1 MSESKLKSP
10 RVYYGWYILGTA
22 MFIAFVTTGARN
34 GFGVFVIPMSEEFE
48 WNRTTI
54 SVVAAVGWL
63 VNGITQPFLGHFFDR
78 FSARR
83 VILVSLV
90 VVGASTAALSLT
102 FHVLFLAFLFGFVLS
117 TGLSGASTGTLQPL
131 LARWFQRRRTTMMG
145 FIVAG
150 SSVGGLIL
158 VPFSAYLL
166 ELTDWRITWV
176 ALGGAVLVLATPLA
190 FFLLRSGP
198 EEMGLEPD
206 GGAGSVESGDT
217 PVERRR
223 GLFEVDNWRD
233 SFRSPPMWQL
243 SAAYTVCGVTT
254 GIISIHFIPYA
265 QDLGLSATRAAA
277 IFGFMMAL
285 NVVGGIGAGML
296 ADRFGQKNVL
306 GTVYFVRGLAYM
318 MLLVFPGEMSLWVF
332 AYPGRVLLDCQ
343 CAGDHVPHCQR
354 LRAAV
359 PRHHRR
365 HLVSLPPDR
374 SVRQHKLR
382 RDTLRCYRLLHAA
395 LCHRWGVAV
404 PGGTG
409 GLHHQRKKVL
419 CSLPGSPGQCLALQ
433 RGFIE

>member
-1 MSESKLKSP
+1 MTESQPKSP
-10 RVYYGWYILGTA
+10 GVYYGWYILGTA

-34 GFGVFVIPMSEEFE
+34 GFGIFVIPMSEEFE

-54 SVVAAVGWL
+54 SVVAALGWL

-78 FSARR
+78 FSARK

-131 LARWFQRRRTTMMG
+131 LARWFQRMRTTTMG

-150 SSVGGLIL
+150 SSIGGLIL

-166 ELTDWRITWV
+166 ELTDWRMTWV
-176 ALGGAVLVLATPLA
+176 ALGGIVLVLATPLA
-190 FFLLRSGP
+190 FVFLRNDP
-198 EEMGLEPD
+198 DEMGLQPD
-206 GGAGSVESGDT
+206 GGASIPSSSSNA

-254 GIISIHFIPYA
+254 GIISIHFIPYG
-265 QDLGLSATRAAA
+265 QDLGLSATRAAT

-285 NVVGGIGAGML
+285 NVVGGIGAGLL
-296 ADRFGQKNVL
+296 ADRFAQKNVL
-306 GTVYFVRGLAYM
+306 GAVYFVRGLAYM
-318 MLLVFPGEMSLWVF
+318 LLLVFPGEMSLWIF
-332 AYPGRVLLDCQ
+332 ATLTGFSWIASVPVTTSLTANVYGLRSLATIAGVSFLCHQVGAFASINFAGILYDVTGSYTLPFAIAGTLLF
-343 CAGDHVPHCQR
+343 P
-354 LRAAV
+354 AA
-359 PRHHRR
+359 
-365 HLVSLPPDR
+365 LAAFTINEKKY
-374 SVRQHKLR
+374 SVRYQ
-382 RDTLRCYRLLHAA
+382 
-395 LCHRWGVAV
+395 AV
-404 PGGTG
+404 TAG
-409 GLHHQRKKVL
+409 
-419 CSLPGSPGQCLALQ
+419 A
-433 RGFIE
+433 

>member
-1 MSESKLKSP
+1 MSESKPKSP
-10 RVYYGWYILGTA
+10 KVYYGWYILGTA

-102 FHVLFLAFLFGFVLS
+102 FHVLFLAFIFGFVLS
-117 TGLSGASTGTLQPL
+117 TGLSGASIGTLQPL

-176 ALGGAVLVLATPLA
+176 ALGAAVLVLATPLA

-217 PVERRR
+217 PVEKRR

-265 QDLGLSATRAAA
+265 QDLGLTATRAAA
-277 IFGFMMAL
+277 IFRVYDGAECGGGHRGGNARRPVRAEKRARHRVLRAGSGLYDVAGFPWR
-285 NVVGGIGAGML
+285 
-296 ADRFGQKNVL
+296 DEPL
-306 GTVYFVRGLAYM
+306 GVRH
-318 MLLVFPGEMSLWVF
+318 
-332 AYPGRVLLDCQ
+332 PGRVLLDCQ
-343 CAGDHVPHCQR
+343 CAGDHSH
-354 LRAAV
+354 
-359 PRHHRR
+359 
-365 HLVSLPPDR
+365 SPPTSTGCGPSPPSPASRFSATR
-374 SVRQHKLR
+374 SERSS
-382 RDTLRCYRLLHAA
+382 A
-395 LCHRWGVAV
+395 
-404 PGGTG
+404 
-409 GLHHQRKKVL
+409 
-419 CSLPGSPGQCLALQ
+419 
-433 RGFIE
+433 

>member
-1 MSESKLKSP
+1 MSESKPKSP
-10 RVYYGWYILGTA
+10 GVYYGWYILGTA

-90 VVGASTAALSLT
+90 VVGVSTAALSLT

-117 TGLSGASTGTLQPL
+117 TGLSGASIGTLQPL

-176 ALGGAVLVLATPLA
+176 ALGGAVLFLATPLA
-190 FFLLRSGP
+190 FLLLRSGP

-206 GGAGSVESGDT
+206 GGAGSADSGDT

-265 QDLGLSATRAAA
+265 QDLGLSVTRAAA
-277 IFGFMMAL
+277 IFGYMMAL
-285 NVVGGIGAGML
+285 NVAGGIGAGML

-318 MLLVFPGEMSLWVF
+318 LLLVIPGEMSLWLF
-332 AYPGRVLLDCQ
+332 ATLAGFSWIASVPVTTSLTANVYGLRSLATIAGISFLCHQVGAFASINFAGILYDVTGSYTLPFAIAGALLF
-343 CAGDHVPHCQR
+343 P
-354 LRAAV
+354 AALSAFTINE
-359 PRHHRR
+359 RKY
-365 HLVSLPPDR
+365 
-374 SVRQHKLR
+374 SVRYQ
-382 RDTLRCYRLLHAA
+382 AA
-395 LCHRWGVAV
+395 PA
-404 PGGTG
+404 
-409 GLHHQRKKVL
+409 
-419 CSLPGSPGQCLALQ
+419 SA
-433 RGFIE
+433 

>member
-1 MSESKLKSP
+1 MSESKPKSP

-63 VNGITQPFLGHFFDR
+63 INGITQPFLGHFFDR

-90 VVGASTAALSLT
+90 VVGTSTAALSLT
-102 FHVLFLAFLFGFVLS
+102 FHVLFLAFIFGFVLS
-117 TGLSGASTGTLQPL
+117 TGLSGASIGTLQPL

-176 ALGGAVLVLATPLA
+176 ALGAAVLVLAPVG
-190 FFLLRSGP
+190 LLPVAERTRGN
-198 EEMGLEPD
+198 
-206 GGAGSVESGDT
+206 GARTRRGAASVESGDT

-332 AYPGRVLLDCQ
+332 ATLAGFSWIASVPVTTSLTANVYGLRSLATIAGISFLCHQVGAFASINFAGILYDVTGSYTLPFAIAGALLF
-343 CAGDHVPHCQR
+343 P
-354 LRAAV
+354 AALSAFTINE
-359 PRHHRR
+359 RKY
-365 HLVSLPPDR
+365 
-374 SVRQHKLR
+374 SVRYQ
-382 RDTLRCYRLLHAA
+382 AA
-395 LCHRWGVAV
+395 PA
-404 PGGTG
+404 
-409 GLHHQRKKVL
+409 
-419 CSLPGSPGQCLALQ
+419 SA
-433 RGFIE
+433 

>member
-1 MSESKLKSP
+1 MTESQPKSP

-34 GFGVFVIPMSEEFE
+34 GFGIFVIPMSEEFE

-54 SVVAAVGWL
+54 SVVAALGWL

-131 LARWFQRRRTTMMG
+131 LARWFNRRRTTTMG
-145 FIVAG
+145 LIVAG

-166 ELTDWRITWV
+166 ELTDWRMTWV
-176 ALGGAVLVLATPLA
+176 ALGGIVLVLATPLA
-190 FFLLRSGP
+190 FVLLRSSP
-198 EEMGLEPD
+198 EEMGLQPD
-206 GGAGSVESGDT
+206 GGASSGGNSGGAQA
-217 PVERRR
+217 ERRR

-243 SAAYTVCGVTT
+243 SAAYTICGVTT
-254 GIISIHFIPYA
+254 GIISIHFIPYG
-265 QDLGLSATRAAA
+265 QDLGLSATRAAT

-285 NVVGGIGAGML
+285 NVVGGIGAGLL
-296 ADRFGQKNVL
+296 ADRFAQKYVL
-306 GTVYFVRGLAYM
+306 GTVYFVRGIAYM
-318 MLLVFPGEMSLWVF
+318 LLLVFPGEMSLWIF
-332 AYPGRVLLDCQ
+332 ATLTGFSWIASVPVTTSLTANVYGLRSLATIAGISFLCHQVGAFASINFAGILYDVTGSYTLPFAIAGALLF
-343 CAGDHVPHCQR
+343 P
-354 LRAAV
+354 AA
-359 PRHHRR
+359 
-365 HLVSLPPDR
+365 LAAFSINEKKY
-374 SVRQHKLR
+374 SVRYQP
-382 RDTLRCYRLLHAA
+382 AA
-395 LCHRWGVAV
+395 AGA
-404 PGGTG
+404 
-409 GLHHQRKKVL
+409 
-419 CSLPGSPGQCLALQ
+419 
-433 RGFIE
+433 

>member
-1 MSESKLKSP
+1 MTESQPKSP
-10 RVYYGWYILGTA
+10 GVYYGWYILGTA

-34 GFGVFVIPMSEEFE
+34 GFGIFVIPMSEEFE

-54 SVVAAVGWL
+54 SVVAALGWL

-78 FSARR
+78 FSARK

-131 LARWFQRRRTTMMG
+131 LARWFQRMRTTTMG

-150 SSVGGLIL
+150 SSIGGLIL

-166 ELTDWRITWV
+166 ELTDWRMTWV
-176 ALGGAVLVLATPLA
+176 ALGGIVLVLATPLA
-190 FFLLRSGP
+190 FVFLRNDP
-198 EEMGLEPD
+198 DEMGLQPD
-206 GGAGSVESGDT
+206 GGASIPSSSGDA

-254 GIISIHFIPYA
+254 GIISIHFIPYG
-265 QDLGLSATRAAA
+265 QDLGLSATRAAT

-285 NVVGGIGAGML
+285 NVVGGIGAGLL
-296 ADRFGQKNVL
+296 ADRFAQKNVL
-306 GTVYFVRGLAYM
+306 GAVYFVRGLAYM
-318 MLLVFPGEMSLWVF
+318 LLLVFPGEMSLWIF
-332 AYPGRVLLDCQ
+332 ATLTGFSWIASVPVTTSLTANVYGLRSLATIAGVSFLCHQVGAFASINFAGILYDVTGSYTLPFAIAGTLLF
-343 CAGDHVPHCQR
+343 P
-354 LRAAV
+354 AA
-359 PRHHRR
+359 
-365 HLVSLPPDR
+365 LAAFTINEKKY
-374 SVRQHKLR
+374 SVRYQ
-382 RDTLRCYRLLHAA
+382 
-395 LCHRWGVAV
+395 AV
-404 PGGTG
+404 TAG
-409 GLHHQRKKVL
+409 
-419 CSLPGSPGQCLALQ
+419 A
-433 RGFIE
+433 

>member
-1 MSESKLKSP
+1 MSESKPKSP
-10 RVYYGWYILGTA
+10 RAYYGWYILGTA

-102 FHVLFLAFLFGFVLS
+102 FHVLFLAFIFGFVLS

-332 AYPGRVLLDCQ
+332 ATLAGFSWIASVPVTTSLTANVYGLRSLATIAGISFLCHQVGAFASINFAGILYDVTGSYTLPFAIAGALLF
-343 CAGDHVPHCQR
+343 P
-354 LRAAV
+354 AALAAFTINE
-359 PRHHRR
+359 RKY
-365 HLVSLPPDR
+365 
-374 SVRQHKLR
+374 SVRYQ
-382 RDTLRCYRLLHAA
+382 AA
-395 LCHRWGVAV
+395 PA
-404 PGGTG
+404 
-409 GLHHQRKKVL
+409 
-419 CSLPGSPGQCLALQ
+419 SA
-433 RGFIE
+433 

>member
-1 MSESKLKSP
+1 MTESQPKSP
-10 RVYYGWYILGTA
+10 GVYYGWYILGTA

-34 GFGVFVIPMSEEFE
+34 GFGIFVIPMSEEFE

-54 SVVAAVGWL
+54 SVVAALGWL

-78 FSARR
+78 FSARK

-90 VVGASTAALSLT
+90 IVGASTAALSLT

-131 LARWFQRRRTTMMG
+131 LARWFQRMRTTTMG

-150 SSVGGLIL
+150 SSIGGLIL

-166 ELTDWRITWV
+166 ELTDWRMTWV
-176 ALGGAVLVLATPLA
+176 ALGGIVLVLATPLA
-190 FFLLRSGP
+190 FVFLRNDP
-198 EEMGLEPD
+198 DEMGLQPD
-206 GGAGSVESGDT
+206 GGASIPSSSGGA

-254 GIISIHFIPYA
+254 GIISIHFIPYG
-265 QDLGLSATRAAA
+265 QDLGLSATRAAT

-285 NVVGGIGAGML
+285 NVVGGIGAGLL
-296 ADRFGQKNVL
+296 ADRFAQKNVL

-318 MLLVFPGEMSLWVF
+318 LLLVFPGEMSLWIF
-332 AYPGRVLLDCQ
+332 ATLTGFSWIASVPVTTSLTANVYGLRSLATIAGVSFLCHQVGAFASINFAGILYDVTGSYTLPFAIAGTLLF
-343 CAGDHVPHCQR
+343 P
-354 LRAAV
+354 AA
-359 PRHHRR
+359 
-365 HLVSLPPDR
+365 LAAFTINEKKY
-374 SVRQHKLR
+374 SVRYQ
-382 RDTLRCYRLLHAA
+382 
-395 LCHRWGVAV
+395 AV
-404 PGGTG
+404 TA
-409 GLHHQRKKVL
+409 
-419 CSLPGSPGQCLALQ
+419 SA
-433 RGFIE
+433 

>member
-1 MSESKLKSP
+1 MSESKPKSP
-10 RVYYGWYILGTA
+10 RVYYGWYILATA

-117 TGLSGASTGTLQPL
+117 TGLSGASIGTLQPL

-176 ALGGAVLVLATPLA
+176 ALGAAVLFLATPLA
-190 FFLLRSGP
+190 FVLLRSGP

-223 GLFEVDNWRD
+223 GLFEVDQLAGLIPLAPHVATIGGLHRMRSDHRHHIHPLHPLRPGPGPHSDPGRRDLWVYDGAECGGGHRGGNARRPVRAEKRACHRVLRAGPGLYDVAGLPWRD
-233 SFRSPPMWQL
+233 ESL
-243 SAAYTVCGVTT
+243 GVR
-254 GIISIHFIPYA
+254 H
-265 QDLGLSATRAAA
+265 
-277 IFGFMMAL
+277 
-285 NVVGGIGAGML
+285 
-296 ADRFGQKNVL
+296 
-306 GTVYFVRGLAYM
+306 
-318 MLLVFPGEMSLWVF
+318 
-332 AYPGRVLLDCQ
+332 PGRVLLDCQ

-359 PRHHRR
+359 PRHHRW
-365 HLVSLPPDR
+365 HLVPLPPGWSPCGLESSERNISSPKKEGHSCGAPLLGSWVFPHGAGGMGWVSR
-374 SVRQHKLR
+374 SGVRR
-382 RDTLRCYRLLHAA
+382 
-395 LCHRWGVAV
+395 
-404 PGGTG
+404 
-409 GLHHQRKKVL
+409 
-419 CSLPGSPGQCLALQ
+419 
-433 RGFIE
+433 

>member
-1 MSESKLKSP
+1 MTENQPNSP

-34 GFGVFVIPMSEEFE
+34 GFGIFVIPMSEEFE

-54 SVVAAVGWL
+54 SVVAALGWL

-83 VILVSLV
+83 VILISLV

-131 LARWFQRRRTTMMG
+131 LARWFNRRRTTTMG
-145 FIVAG
+145 LIVAG

-166 ELTDWRITWV
+166 ELTDWRMTWV
-176 ALGGAVLVLATPLA
+176 ALGGIVLVLATPLA
-190 FFLLRSGP
+190 FVLLRNDP
-198 EEMGLEPD
+198 EEMGLQPD
-206 GGAGSVESGDT
+206 GRAGSGDSGGASG
-217 PVERRR
+217 ERRR

-254 GIISIHFIPYA
+254 GIISIHFIPYG
-265 QDLGLSATRAAA
+265 QDLGLSATRAAT

-285 NVVGGIGAGML
+285 NVVGGIGAGLL
-296 ADRFGQKNVL
+296 ADRFAQKYVL
-306 GTVYFVRGLAYM
+306 GTVYFVRGIAYM
-318 MLLVFPGEMSLWVF
+318 LLLVFPGELSLWVF
-332 AYPGRVLLDCQ
+332 ATLTGFSWIASVPVTTSLTANVYGLRSLATIAGISFLCHQIGAFASINFAGILYDVTGSYTLPFAIAGTLLF
-343 CAGDHVPHCQR
+343 P
-354 LRAAV
+354 AA
-359 PRHHRR
+359 
-365 HLVSLPPDR
+365 LAAFTINEKKY
-374 SVRQHKLR
+374 SVRYQPV
-382 RDTLRCYRLLHAA
+382 AA
-395 LCHRWGVAV
+395 GA
-404 PGGTG
+404 
-409 GLHHQRKKVL
+409 
-419 CSLPGSPGQCLALQ
+419 
-433 RGFIE
+433 

>member
-1 MSESKLKSP
+1 MSESKPKSP
-10 RVYYGWYILGTA
+10 GVYYGWYILGTA

-90 VVGASTAALSLT
+90 VVGVSTAALSLT

-117 TGLSGASTGTLQPL
+117 TGLSGASIGTLQPL

-176 ALGGAVLVLATPLA
+176 ALGGAVLFLATPLA
-190 FFLLRSGP
+190 FVLLRSGP

-206 GGAGSVESGDT
+206 GGAGSADSGDT

-265 QDLGLSATRAAA
+265 QDLGLSVTRAAA
-277 IFGFMMAL
+277 IFGYMMAL
-285 NVVGGIGAGML
+285 NVAGGIGAGML

-318 MLLVFPGEMSLWVF
+318 LLLVIPGEMSLWLF
-332 AYPGRVLLDCQ
+332 ATLAGFSWIASVPVTTSLTANVYGLRSLATIAGISFLCHQVGAFASINFAGILYDVTGSYTLPFAIAGALLF
-343 CAGDHVPHCQR
+343 P
-354 LRAAV
+354 AALSAFTINE
-359 PRHHRR
+359 RKY
-365 HLVSLPPDR
+365 
-374 SVRQHKLR
+374 SVRYQ
-382 RDTLRCYRLLHAA
+382 AA
-395 LCHRWGVAV
+395 PASV
-404 PGGTG
+404 
-409 GLHHQRKKVL
+409 
-419 CSLPGSPGQCLALQ
+419 
-433 RGFIE
+433 